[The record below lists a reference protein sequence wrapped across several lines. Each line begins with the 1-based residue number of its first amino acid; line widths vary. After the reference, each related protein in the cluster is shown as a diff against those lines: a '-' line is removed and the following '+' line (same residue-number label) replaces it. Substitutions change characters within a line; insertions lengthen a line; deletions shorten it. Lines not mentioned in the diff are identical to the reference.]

1 MFKSEV
7 NRGMGMHLPD
17 KETPNAGKGRY
28 QWKTSQFALNHFWK
42 PQEKEIPGTK
52 KGRGESRS
60 ERNKNPGLPW
70 KTGPEKPPV
79 DNYSWRRPI
88 KSDKWTHYWPTVK
101 LVSKW
106 VSKTHYS
113 QGVFSEPLNVHA
125 YTWMGN
131 LGSPRGQG
139 TPLPE
144 WEKTLTSNPPSP
156 AMSLKGVREGGRS
169 RGKTNCREEIFRCT
183 RFHNHNQRIGSYF
196 F

>member
-1 MFKSEV
+1 MQVKVDTSGKQVNLPWIISE
-7 NRGMGMHLPD
+7 NLR
-17 KETPNAGKGRY
+17 KRRY
-28 QWKTSQFALNHFWK
+28 QVPRKVWV
-42 PQEKEIPGTK
+42 IPA
-52 KGRGESRS
+52 S

-70 KTGPEKPPV
+70 KTGPEKQPV

-156 AMSLKGVREGGRS
+156 AVSLKGVREGGEA
-169 RGKTNCREEIFRCT
+169 GKKQTAEKRFSDVQGITTTTKELDSIF
-183 RFHNHNQRIGSYF
+183 F
-196 F
+196 